1 MQSSVRTMVDIS
13 HVKQIAVVGAGTMG
27 REITEVALMA
37 GFEKVNMIDISSEIL
52 NNARDY
58 INKGLSKIEQKGKLP
73 SNFTTALLMKKLNL
87 NLDLKEAVAEA
98 DFIIEAIPEK
108 LELKQELFEKLGHLS
123 PSHSILATNT
133 STMSITK
140 IAEKCNRPDKVV
152 GMHFFI
158 PVPLLRLIEIIKGK
172 TSEET
177 MEIAIAVGE
186 RFPSLKGK
194 RKCVR
199 IEKESPG
206 FIVNRVMIPTSVYI
220 SWLLDKAMDRGIPLE
235 NIDAD
240 FAYMHQMGPCAKWDY
255 LGLDIQMDT
264 LKYFEKTL
272 SPDFAPGRVLQKLV
286 KEGNLGRK
294 TGKGI
299 CEWTED
305 GKLKR
310 KSSEK
315 ANLFDVDLY
324 MALQLNEACRLLE
337 EGVVKSYKEIDEAIL
352 AAFDIP
358 GPFGP
363 GKRNYEKWCKKLED
377 FVEES
382 GKSYFLPCELM
393 RTGKFKNMK

>member
-1 MQSSVRTMVDIS
+1 MDDIS
-13 HVKQIAVVGAGTMG
+13 YVKQIAVVGAGTMG
-27 REITEVALMA
+27 REIAEVALMA
-37 GFEKVNMIDISSEIL
+37 DFEEVNLIDISSDIL
-52 NNARDY
+52 DNARNY
-58 INKGLSKIEQKGKLP
+58 INKGLSKIEEKGKLP
-73 SNFTTALLMKKLNL
+73 SKFTATLLMKKLNL
-87 NLDLKEAVAEA
+87 SLDLKEAVSEA

-108 LELKQELFEKLGHLS
+108 MKLKQELFEKLGHFS
-123 PSHSILATNT
+123 PPYSILATNT

-140 IAEKCNRPDKVV
+140 IAEKCNRHNKVV

-158 PVPLLRLIEIIKGK
+158 PVPLLRLIEVIKGKK

-177 MEIAIAVGE
+177 MGIAIAVGE
-186 RFPSLKGK
+186 KFPSLKGK

-206 FIVNRVMIPTSVYI
+206 FIVNRVMIPTSMYI
-220 SWLLDKAMDRGIPLE
+220 SWLLDKAMEQGIPLE

-240 FAYMHQMGPCAKWDY
+240 FAYMQQMGPCAKWDY

-272 SPDFAPGRVLQKLV
+272 SSDFAPGKVLQKLV
-286 KEGNLGRK
+286 NEGNLGRK

-310 KSSEK
+310 KPSEK
-315 ANLFDVDLY
+315 ANLFDVDVY

-337 EGVVKSYKEIDEAIL
+337 EGVVTSYKEIDDAIL

-382 GKSYFLPCELM
+382 GKTYFLPSELM